1 MPVVTA
7 AYPQQ
12 VPTFTDKFDL
22 VDVVFAEHIN
32 ALQREVAALASVIG
46 TLPAGAAASVRERV
60 EAVEASVA
68 DINSRF
74 SATKTFPQ
82 SAVDGL
88 STSLNTL
95 QNQISGLQTSLAQV
109 TGQMTALQSQKP
121 EATQVVMLSGAQY
134 IYGLK
139 QFQALVRLLATQLY
153 SASSSNHAWEI
164 GIAGGR
170 VIKWDATGFGAY
182 EGNGPAEIVIQ
193 RDGGEVYYGG
203 GLRAAGMVG
212 LEYVDPGLRW
222 TNSVDYV
229 HLAGH
234 PALTLRVPSSG
245 RVTVS
250 LYKEGWVTGAAN
262 ARLSFV
268 ASGANT
274 LTADDTRSIVVSN
287 PTPLSA
293 HRSVYLTGLTP
304 GATTFQVVTRSTTG
318 DRVNFQNVGLSV
330 VPGL

>member
-32 ALQREVAALASVIG
+32 ALQREVAALATAVG
-46 TLPAGAAASVRERV
+46 TLPAGAATTVRERM

-88 STSLNTL
+88 TSALSTL
-95 QNQISGLQTSLAQV
+95 QNQISGLQTSIAQV
-109 TGQMTALQSQKP
+109 TGQVTALQSQKP
-121 EATQVVMLSGAQY
+121 EQTQVVLLTGAQY

-153 SASSSNHAWEI
+153 SATSTNHAWEI
-164 GIAGGR
+164 GVSGGR
-170 VIKWDATGFGAY
+170 VIKWDYTGFGAY
-182 EGNGPAEIVIQ
+182 DGSGPAELVIQ

-212 LEYVDPGLRW
+212 IEVDAAGPFS
-222 TNSVDYV
+222 TSSTDYTT
-229 HLAGH
+229 LGGA
-234 PALTLRVPSSG
+234 PALTLRVPMSG
-245 RVTVS
+245 RVAVHLINEGSS
-250 LYKEGWVTGAAN
+250 LAPISAARMSVVLSGAN
-262 ARLSFV
+262 ALAAADIRSTM
-268 ASGANT
+268 ASGAQHT
-274 LTADDTRSIVVSN
+274 VQRS
-287 PTPLSA
+287 L
-293 HRSVYLTGLTP
+293 YLTGLTP
-304 GATTFQVVTRSTTG
+304 GSTTFTLQFRSTDG
-318 DRVNFQNVGLSV
+318 GAVQFNNVSLAA
-330 VPGL
+330 VPVL